1 MGFPYA
7 LIVALAGGACLLW
20 GFWSRDKR
28 LVIVSLLAPC
38 ALGSPI
44 VTFTRG
50 AAGGIVAADVMSL
63 FLLVAMLMGW
73 HRRWRLVGVSATYRA
88 ATLFFAFG
96 VMGVLFV
103 VPLYVQYG
111 LDASQTAH
119 VSTTSVLGVP
129 LYVLMAG
136 FSLMKLTSFAVY
148 GYFFG
153 QTRFTKSDLNAV
165 FVGVI
170 LAAAILTSA
179 TAVQHIGGIDL
190 RLTGP
195 ETDSTSKAMI
205 FVLGHN
211 RTVQGRLAML
221 GAILSLLFARRNPLW
236 LFAVL
241 LFSGGILVSMSRG
254 AFVGLL
260 VLGIVWLREGIRG
273 WILALLFVTATLGVV
288 GWASVYRPD
297 SLARF
302 NNVAFELGRGTG
314 SRPYIWINTI
324 KYWEAEPIVLT
335 TGVGP
340 MNFYYGVPDRYRVA
354 EHAHNDLLTCVTEM
368 GIIGTLFWL
377 NFLFVTWRSL
387 SRRSSEMALED
398 VWVCTSM
405 LSMILCCGVA
415 GIFEETLYWANYM
428 LQFDR
433 VVIACLFSV
442 CTWLTFRADEK
453 EEEAE

>member
-1 MGFPYA
+1 
-7 LIVALAGGACLLW
+7 
-20 GFWSRDKR
+20 
-28 LVIVSLLAPC
+28 
-38 ALGSPI
+38 
-44 VTFTRG
+44 
-50 AAGGIVAADVMSL
+50 
-63 FLLVAMLMGW
+63 
-73 HRRWRLVGVSATYRA
+73 
-88 ATLFFAFG
+88 
-96 VMGVLFV
+96 

-129 LYVLMAG
+129 LCILMAG
-136 FSLMKLTSFAVY
+136 FSLLKLMSFAVY

-153 QTRFTKSDLNAV
+153 QTSFTRSDLNAV

-195 ETDSTSKAMI
+195 ETDSTTKVMI

-221 GAILSLLFARRNPLW
+221 GAILALLFARKNPLW

-241 LFSGGILVSMSRG
+241 FFSGGILVSMSRG

-260 VLGIVWLREGIRG
+260 LLGFVWLREGMRG
-273 WILALLFVTATLGVV
+273 WIVTLLFVTATLGVV
-288 GWASVYRPD
+288 GWAAVYRPD

-302 NNVAFELGRGTG
+302 NNLAFELGRGTG

-340 MNFYYGVPDRYRVA
+340 LNFYYGVPDRYRVA
-354 EHAHNDLLTCVTEM
+354 EHAHNDLLTCVSEM
-368 GIIGTLFWL
+368 GVVGTLCWL
-377 NFLFVTWRSL
+377 NFLFVSWRSL
-387 SRRSSEMALED
+387 ARRPAEMALEN
-398 VWVCTSM
+398 VWICTAM
-405 LSMILCCGVA
+405 LSVLLCCGVA

-433 VVIACLFSV
+433 LVIACLFSV
-442 CTWLTFRADEK
+442 CSWLTYPMH
-453 EEEAE
+453 EEEGKAR